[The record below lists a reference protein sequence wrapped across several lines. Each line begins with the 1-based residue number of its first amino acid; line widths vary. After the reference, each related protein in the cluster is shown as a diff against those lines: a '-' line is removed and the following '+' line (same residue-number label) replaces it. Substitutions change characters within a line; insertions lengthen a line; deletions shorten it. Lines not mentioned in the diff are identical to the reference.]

1 MSKSQQEKRLMLGVF
16 TGGIMML
23 ISFLMDGYGTMDQVS
38 ALGSRPLWVYTLCM
52 ILGAIGVPVMCLAL
66 SVWYE
71 MIREMN
77 SPKWVRL
84 LFIASGISYAV
95 SSLYL
100 IAIDCLPPVVFQNA
114 VSLGLSAEDTLTLTQ
129 SVQKPYMIPIVV
141 FFLIEDIGISIVL
154 WQLIITKR
162 MKLPYWTLLCCPVP
176 MLIVDIILKT
186 IPLGI
191 TKNISVMLE
200 SCGWLL
206 FMLVGLFYRKRRL
219 SET

>member
-38 ALGSRPLWVYTLCM
+38 ALGSRPIWVYTLCM
-52 ILGAIGVPVMCLAL
+52 ILGAIGVPTMCFGL
-66 SVWYE
+66 SAWYE
-71 MIREMN
+71 TIREMN
-77 SPKWVRL
+77 SPKWIRF
-84 LFIASGISYAV
+84 LFTASAISYAV

-114 VSLGLSAEDTLTLTQ
+114 VSLGMSAEEAMALTQ
-129 SVQKPYMIPIVV
+129 SIQNPYTIPIVV

-176 MLIVDIILKT
+176 MLIVDVILKA
-186 IPLGI
+186 IPLDV

-206 FMLVGLFYRKRRL
+206 FMLAGLLYRKRRL
-219 SET
+219 